1 MLDELAN
8 LDIADE
14 GTSHAREDRMRAA
27 LEKSKISYA
36 EEQVMTEPAWFDPPL
51 IPAPSKMHVRNI
63 DYSLHN
69 LYLRREYP
77 KALALALSQIEIE
90 ESNSFGEGREFQ
102 LVDLAIRC
110 ALKMGDNELAG
121 RLSDKTTKKWYAN
134 VGLATTS
141 AEAYLSA
148 SRPRDALRAI
158 LTVLSVRGPQMTY
171 VLILHRT
178 LESLRNEVGD
188 AGALD
193 PIKSIVSAHIR
204 HRNSGGT
211 EPAVIADEAS
221 ARIWLER
228 CAIMGDD
235 QERLLTLLCRKSSF
249 VNDEAEEGGVRTL

>member
-1 MLDELAN
+1 MLDEFAN
-8 LDIADE
+8 LDIDDE
-14 GTSHAREDRMRAA
+14 DTSHAREDRMRAA
-27 LEKSKISYA
+27 FDKSKLSYA
-36 EEQVMTEPAWFDPPL
+36 QEQVMTEPGWFDPPL
-51 IPAPSKMHVRNI
+51 IPPPSKLLIRNI

-77 KALALALSQIEIE
+77 KALALTLSQIGVE

-121 RLSDKTTKKWYAN
+121 RLSDKTTKKWSSN

-141 AEAYLSA
+141 AKAYLSA

-193 PIKSIVSAHIR
+193 SIVSLVSAHIR
-204 HRNSGGT
+204 HRISGGT
-211 EPAVIADEAS
+211 EPAVVADEAS
-221 ARIWLER
+221 ARVWLER

-249 VNDEAEEGGVRTL
+249 INDEAEKSVRTL

>member
-1 MLDELAN
+1 MLDEFAD
-8 LDIADE
+8 LDLTDE
-14 GTSHAREDRMRAA
+14 DGSHVREDRMRAA
-27 LEKSKISYA
+27 FEKSKISYA
-36 EEQVMTEPAWFDPPL
+36 HEQVITEPGWFDPPL
-51 IPAPSKMHVRNI
+51 VPAPSKLHVRNI

-77 KALALALSQIEIE
+77 KALSLALSQIEAE

-121 RLSDKTTKKWYAN
+121 HLSDKTIKKWSSN

-158 LTVLSVRGPQMTY
+158 LAVLSVRGPLMTY

-193 PIKSIVSAHIR
+193 SIISIVSAHIR

-211 EPAVIADEAS
+211 QPAVIADEAS
-221 ARIWLER
+221 ARVWLER
-228 CAIMGDD
+228 SAIMGDD

-249 VNDEAEEGGVRTL
+249 INDGTEERSVRTL